1 MNSKQRRK
9 IKRDIKINY
18 QHSVQLVRPRTMDW
32 GDWGFHV
39 GQITNW
45 CKTQVNRECWM
56 QDHKWIGTTF
66 YFADASDAAFF
77 TLKWL

>member
-18 QHSVQLVRPRTMDW
+18 QHSVELVRPRDMDW
-32 GDWGFHV
+32 IDWV
-39 GQITNW
+39 LRVEQINNW
-45 CKTQVNRECWM
+45 CKTQGSRGWM
-56 QDHKWIGTTF
+56 QDHKWIGSTF
-66 YFADASDAAFF
+66 HFADLSDATFF